1 MNRHDLH
8 HMAEDRHP
16 YETMMLDDMFHSTD
30 MPEREYLAHLTLLA
44 MEEDE

>member
-8 HMAEDRHP
+8 KMAEDEHP

-30 MPEREYLAHLTLLA
+30 MSEKEYLAHLTILA
-44 MEEDE
+44 MEEEE

>member
-8 HMAEDRHP
+8 RMAEDRRP

-30 MPEREYLAHLTLLA
+30 MSEREYLGHLAILA
-44 MEEDE
+44 MEEGE